1 MGFPMTTPS
10 PKPTFASGL
19 AQLSYALHYLAEKG
33 REIEEK
39 RKSRVLQPLAED
51 IAEPATGVKERV
63 EQYLGTPGEE
73 ERELDFTNEEE

>member
-1 MGFPMTTPS
+1 MNE

-19 AQLSYALHYLAEKG
+19 AALAKSLHYLAEKG

-51 IAEPATGVKERV
+51 VAEPATGVSE
-63 EQYLGTPGEE
+63 GEHE
-73 ERELDFTNEEE
+73 PVQ